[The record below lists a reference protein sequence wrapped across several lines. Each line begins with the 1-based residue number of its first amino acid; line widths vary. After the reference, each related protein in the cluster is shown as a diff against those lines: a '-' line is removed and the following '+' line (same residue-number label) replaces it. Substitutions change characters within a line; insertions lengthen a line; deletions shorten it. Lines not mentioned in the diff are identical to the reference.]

1 MKLPKELQMRKSKS
15 SIKMEN
21 IRITSIIQAFKSEF
35 KKLMN
40 KFNDNRELNF
50 IITEDKIY
58 EKTRIK

>member
-1 MKLPKELQMRKSKS
+1 
-15 SIKMEN
+15 MEN